1 MKKSIKLKVSHFV
14 VDIFLIFVILLCTL
28 PFLYM
33 ILMSLKSTVNAY
45 DISLNFSSMSLG
57 HYKKI
62 FSDPTFIRY
71 FANSVFVAFA
81 GVLLTLFTSCT
92 AGYAF
97 AKLNFKGNDKIFF
110 LLLLTMLVPSEVILV
125 PLYLLVHG
133 FGWVNT
139 FRALILPLPTA
150 FGVFVMRNAI
160 MAVPTELI
168 ESAQIDGASN
178 FKILRSVILP
188 LVKSAMLTVAIF
200 TFIGAWNNFTW
211 PLIITTNKAYRTLP
225 IALTSMKTQYDSDI
239 GLTMACAVVT
249 FLPPFIFY
257 LLLQSKFEE
266 GMALSGLKG

>member
-1 MKKSIKLKVSHFV
+1 MKKISKFI

-45 DISLNFSSMSLG
+45 DISLNFSDMSFA
-57 HYKKI
+57 HYRKI

-71 FANSVFVAFA
+71 FFNSVFVAVC
-81 GVLLTLFTSCT
+81 GVILTLFTSCT

-97 AKLNFKGNDKIFF
+97 AKLKFKGSDKIFF

-125 PLYLLVHG
+125 PLYLLVRG

-160 MAVPTELI
+160 MAVPTELV
-168 ESAQIDGASN
+168 ESAQIDGATN
-178 FKILRSVILP
+178 GKILRTVILP
-188 LVKSAMLTVAIF
+188 LVKSSMLTVAIF

-211 PLIITTNKAYRTLP
+211 PLIITTDDAYRTLP
-225 IALTSMKTQYDSDI
+225 IALTAMKTQYDTDV
-239 GLTMACAVVT
+239 GLTMACAAVT

-257 LLLQSKFEE
+257 LFMQSKFEE

>member
-1 MKKSIKLKVSHFV
+1 MKKSSKLKLSNFIVN
-14 VDIFLIFVILLCTL
+14 IFLFFVILLCTL

-33 ILMSLKSTVNAY
+33 MLMSMKSTVNAY
-45 DISLNFSSMSLG
+45 DISISLSELSFK
-57 HYKKI
+57 HYKHI
-62 FSDPTFIRY
+62 FSNPTFIRY
-71 FANSVFVAFA
+71 FTNSVFVAVS

-97 AKLNFKGNDKIFF
+97 AKLKFKGSDKIFF
-110 LLLLTMLVPSEVILV
+110 LLILTMLVPSEVILV
-125 PLYLLVHG
+125 PLYLLVRG
-133 FGWVNT
+133 LGWANT

-168 ESAQIDGASN
+168 ESAQIDGATN

-211 PLIITTNKAYRTLP
+211 PLIITTKDTYRTLP
-225 IALTSMKTQYDSDI
+225 IALTSMKTQYDSDL
-239 GLTMACAVVT
+239 GLTMACAAVT

-257 LLLQSKFEE
+257 LFWSYVKI
-266 GMALSGLKG
+266 

>member
-125 PLYLLVHG
+125 PLYLLVRG

-257 LLLQSKFEE
+257 LLLPSKFEE

>member
-1 MKKSIKLKVSHFV
+1 MKKSIKLKISHFV

-45 DISLNFSSMSLG
+45 DISLNFSSMSLR

-71 FANSVFVAFA
+71 FSNSVFVAVA

-97 AKLNFKGNDKIFF
+97 AKLNFKGNDRIFF

-125 PLYLLVHG
+125 PLYLLVRG

-266 GMALSGLKG
+266 GMALNGLKG

>member
-81 GVLLTLFTSCT
+81 GVLLTLLTSCT

-125 PLYLLVHG
+125 PLYLLVRG

>member
-1 MKKSIKLKVSHFV
+1 MKKISNYV
-14 VDIFLIFVILLCTL
+14 VNIFLIFVILLCTL

-33 ILMSLKSTVNAY
+33 MLMSLKSTTNAY
-45 DISLNFSSMSLG
+45 DISLNLSSMSLV

-71 FANSVFVAFA
+71 FTNSVFVAIS

-97 AKLNFKGNDKIFF
+97 AKLQFKGSDKIFF
-110 LLLLTMLVPSEVILV
+110 LIICTMLVPSQAILV
-125 PLYLLVHG
+125 PLYLLVRG

-139 FRALILPLPTA
+139 FKALILPLPTA
-150 FGVFVMRNAI
+150 FSVFVMRNAI
-160 MAVPTELI
+160 MSVPTELI

-188 LVKSAMLTVAIF
+188 LVKSSMLTVAIF
-200 TFIGAWNNFTW
+200 SFIGAWNNFTW
-211 PLIITTNKAYRTLP
+211 PLIITTNDAYRTLP
-225 IALTSMKTQYDSDI
+225 IALTTMKTQYDSDV
-239 GLTMACAVVT
+239 GLTMACAAIT

-257 LLLQSKFEE
+257 LFLQSKFEE
-266 GMALSGLKG
+266 GMALSGVKG